1 MAGGFLI
8 SAAIAAYPLPSISA
22 SLLTDPIIAG
32 LHWLNQWPVGLK
44 LNTPL
49 SEYLSS
55 AFSTALVAWRCELPN
70 SLAF

>member
-8 SAAIAAYPLPSISA
+8 SAILAAYPLPAISA

-32 LHWLNQWPVGLK
+32 LNWLNEWPVGLK

-55 AFSTALVAWRCELPN
+55 AFSTALVAWRCRLTN
-70 SLAF
+70 TVFH